1 MTRPCR
7 SDTWS
12 SRTLINANE
21 ALKQLE
27 VVDPELAE
35 RVEMHYYFGGDT
47 DTDTDTDSEIAEL
60 QGVTEPTVRCR
71 QHKACA
77 WLFMALGPT

>member
-1 MTRPCR
+1 MTQPCR

-12 SRTLINANE
+12 SRTPINANE

-35 RVEMHYYFGGDT
+35 RVEMYYYFGGDS
-47 DTDTDTDSEIAEL
+47 DTESEIAEL